1 MPGSIIAGAVF
12 GLTVGSPAFAI
23 AAFAVN
29 MVASA
34 IIARVFAP
42 DQPTINSSG
51 SQNPGNPVTASPAS
65 DNKLPVVYGTA
76 YVGGIVTDMSIT
88 SDNQT
93 LYYVISLSEVTN
105 TENGGAGDTFSFG
118 NIYWGGKRVVFD
130 TTDRTKVI
138 SLLDESTSASDTSV
152 AGKLYFY
159 LYKNGSSSPTNT
171 TQTAYQ
177 VMSDPLLTYKWDAA
191 KQMTN
196 CCFAIVKMQYSV
208 TGNVRG
214 IEPLRFQITNSRS
227 APGDCFYDYLA
238 SKRYGAA
245 IPPANIDTD
254 SLTALNTYSS
264 QTVIYT
270 SYSGA
275 SDAITRFRFDGVLDT
290 SQPVMTNLQLMANSC
305 DCLIKYN
312 EIIGEWGV
320 IVQSPTYTVAMDLND
335 SNIISSLAVT
345 PLDLSNSFNIAEVK
359 FPDGSTQD
367 SFNTATFDLSVIAPS
382 LMYPN
387 EPINKQSVVLQLV
400 NNNVRAQLLANRFL
414 KSCREDLQV
423 QLKINYVGL
432 QLEAGDI
439 VTVTNANYGWSAKL
453 FRVSKVVEEFGQD
466 GTVTASLTLMEYNAS
481 VYDDASVT
489 QFTPAPNTGL
499 PAASVFGTIPAPT
512 IGGSQPTAANPS
524 FQVNVTASSAGII
537 QYAEVWYSAF
547 ASPTDSQRIFA
558 GTTAVQSNGN
568 PYSPSTALPAVTL
581 TGIPAGNWYFF
592 TRMVN
597 SLGNSA
603 FSGASSV
610 FQWRPTTFTFANQ
623 YLVVAYADSIT
634 GTGLS
639 ATRTGKSYYGLYN
652 SATSSFSTN
661 ASDYTWYLAQ
671 PTFGTSYYLAFIN
684 RTGRT
689 FSFAT
694 STAGYASGTAAFV
707 PTLPQYDQSLWSALP
722 DGVNYI
728 DLDVRTGQL
737 IKTGTTTTGGGQI
750 AITNNPDGT
759 MVGSL
764 QQFLNFGGAST
775 YTGTP
780 SSITVDIY
788 GRVVALTPPDGF
800 YYSSWEATA
809 TAGQTV
815 FTPTARGTGFI
826 TGQDLVFRNGAL
838 LDTTEYTETS
848 TTVTINTACAAGDW
862 VAILSFRSVATSAYY
877 EPLNIYFASGTTTV
891 TYTGAPYQ
899 IINVGD
905 KLTFAN
911 TGTPTQYTVSS
922 VNTTTKQIT
931 FSSAVSGATVGGQ
944 VYRYRAAGSTY
955 PSFSR
960 YTATLSAASSYTP
973 TTYSLRSGY
982 ELLYLN
988 GTVVNDQDYDL
999 VTNTINNFPAVATGD
1014 LTVIQWA
1021 ENSSTV
1027 PNGLPASVAVNTSN
1041 GQATYSFS
1049 FDPNYFEL
1057 YGNGLLYVPGSGN
1070 DYTLGTNTYTLNPTP
1085 TTNLTTLVQEIF
1097 NGSGAA

>member
-1 MPGSIIAGAVF
+1 MPGSIIAAAVF
-12 GLTVGSPAFAI
+12 GLTSGT
-23 AAFAVN
+23 AAFAVTAFAIN

-42 DQPTINSSG
+42 DQPTINSSNA
-51 SQNPGNPVTASPAS
+51 QNPGNPVTASPAS
-65 DNKLPVVYGTA
+65 SNKLPVVYGAA
-76 YVGGIVTDMSIT
+76 YVGGTVTDMSIT
-88 SDNQT
+88 ADNQT
-93 LYYVISLSEVTN
+93 VYYVIALSEVTN
-105 TENGGAGDTFSFG
+105 TENGGTGDTFSFG
-118 NIYWGGKRVVFD
+118 NIYWGGKRVTFD
-130 TTDRTKVI
+130 ATDRTKVI
-138 SLLDESTSASDTSV
+138 NLIDESTAAVDTSV
-152 AGKLYFY
+152 NGKLYFY
-159 LYKNGSSSPTNT
+159 LYRNGSSTPTNT
-171 TQTAYQ
+171 SLTAYQ
-177 VMSDPLLTYKWDAA
+177 VMSDTNLTYKWDST
-191 KQMTN
+191 KQMSN
-196 CCFAIVKMQYSV
+196 CCFAIIKMQYSV

-214 IEPLRFQITNSRS
+214 LEPVRFQITNSRN
-227 APGDCFYDYLA
+227 APGDCFYDYLT
-238 SKRYGAA
+238 SERYGAA
-245 IPPANIDTD
+245 IPVANVDTT
-254 SLTALNTYSS
+254 SLTALNTYSA

-275 SDAITRFRFDGVLDT
+275 SDAITRFRFDGAIDT
-290 SQPVMTNLQLMANSC
+290 SQPVMSNLQLMANSC
-305 DCLIKYN
+305 DCLLKYN
-312 EIIGEWGV
+312 EITGQWGV

-335 SNIISSLAVT
+335 SNIISALSVT

-359 FPDGSTQD
+359 FPDGSMQD

-387 EPINKQSVVLQLV
+387 EPVNKQSVVLQLV

-414 KSCREDLQV
+414 KSGREDLQV
-423 QLKINYVGL
+423 QLRINYVGL

-439 VTVTNANYGWSAKL
+439 VSVTNANYGWAAKL

-466 GTVTASLTLMEYNAS
+466 GSVTASLSLMEYNPT

-499 PAASVFGTIPAPT
+499 PASNVFGNIPAPT
-512 IGGSQPTAANPS
+512 ITSSQPTAANPS
-524 FQVNVTASSAGII
+524 FQVNVTSSSAGVI

-568 PYSPSTALPAVTL
+568 PYSPNTALPVVTL

-603 FSGASSV
+603 FSSASSV
-610 FQWRPTTFTFANQ
+610 FQWRPTTFTYANQ

-639 ATRTGKSYYGLYN
+639 SSRTGKSYYGLYN
-652 SATSSFSTN
+652 STTSSFSTN

-671 PTFGTSYYLAFIN
+671 PTFGTSYYLAYIN

-722 DGVNYI
+722 DGTNYI

-759 MVGSL
+759 MVGAL

-775 YTGTP
+775 FTGTP
-780 SSITVDIY
+780 ASITVDIY

-800 YYSSWEATA
+800 YYTSWETVA

-815 FTPTARGTGFI
+815 FTPTARGTGYI
-826 TGQDLVFRNGAL
+826 TGQDLVFRNGTL
-838 LDTTEYTETS
+838 LDSSEYTETS
-848 TTVTINTACAAGDW
+848 TTITMGTACAAGDQ
-862 VAILSFRSVATSAYY
+862 VAVLSFRSVATSVYY

-905 KLTFAN
+905 KLTFSSS
-911 TGTPTQYTVSS
+911 GTPTQYTVSA
-922 VNTTTKQIT
+922 VNTTTKTIT
-931 FSSAVSGATVGGQ
+931 FTAAVSGVTAGTQ
-944 VYRYRAAGSTY
+944 IYRYRASGSTY

-973 TTYSLRSGY
+973 TTFTLRSGY
-982 ELLYLN
+982 ELLFLN

-999 VTNTINNFPAVATGD
+999 VSNTINNFPAVASGN
-1014 LTVIQWA
+1014 LTIIQWA

-1027 PNGLPASVAVNTSN
+1027 PNGLPANVAVNTAA

-1049 FDPNYFEL
+1049 FDPNYFEI
-1057 YGNGLLYVPGSGN
+1057 YGNGLLYVRGASS
-1070 DYTLGTNTYTLNPTP
+1070 DYNVGTNTYTLNPTP
-1085 TTNLTTLVQEIF
+1085 TTNLTVLVQETF
-1097 NGSGAA
+1097 NGAGPA